1 MPEPHGKQFR
11 PVIACVCCDTEGPRA
26 GRGLIMTCYM
36 RHRRNGTLEQ
46 FDREFRIGV
55 SRQVRRVDEC
65 ACCGA
70 EGSIHARGLISRC
83 YYRHSL
89 AGTLDRFPVVLEEER
104 VKAAMRAWQRRRDD
118 RLEDYAEMRS
128 WGETR
133 EQAAARLGVTEQT
146 AKQYERMLRE
156 QVSV

>member
-1 MPEPHGKQFR
+1 
-11 PVIACVCCDTEGPRA
+11 
-26 GRGLIMTCYM
+26 M

-70 EGSIHARGLISRC
+70 EGPIHARGLISRC
-83 YYRHSL
+83 YHRHSL
-89 AGTLDRFPVVLEEER
+89 AGTLDRFPAVSEEER
-104 VKAAMRAWQRRRDD
+104 VQAATRAWQRRRDD

-146 AKQYERMLRE
+146 AQQYERMLRE
-156 QVSV
+156 QVSA